1 MKNLKIVYSLIGLF
15 MIFSFVNVSAMEKI
29 PKESTEYDENKYI
42 PKNIE
47 QKEEEN
53 KEENKIECRKN
64 YLNLKYDPFKRYPE
78 EDSDFKPEP
87 NEPLWKKRMRE
98 SAIKIN
104 LNEEIDSNIIFELS
118 EKKDVDQSIYENGDY
133 KEYREEIK
141 EYLEKHREDIIK
153 YLNDKKSTDSAGKVI
168 KIFNLYLQNFLN
180 LVNGNS
186 RVLDKNIYDVERRR
200 IYKLW
205 ECSDPYSP
213 KKISDSAKEIMY
225 KVAVNEKINEINLL
239 ATLLK
244 ESTVNLKFSD
254 WYYFAQTN
262 RKTDDDNKVLLIFE
276 NLTEKGYDA
285 LREYKKITDFK
296 CTADCI
302 SLRFLRAFLQVFVK
316 DHLSIFFGHKNIN
329 SLIDEKYPIFLNPN
343 LRIDDDED
351 FNIKVLEKDF
361 RLKFAAND
369 EEIKNIKLDGTSNDF
384 DKFYRMAYNILAG
397 RKYRDYTFLEELF
410 APENVEYVSIM
421 EGGEGVV
428 FKFKNNEE
436 VKKFYFE
443 LSDFDKFINRKILN
457 EFSITRKDQIGKI
470 LLLYKKLCKAK
481 TSEKFDEINRTLKE
495 EEINRREEKIKK
507 QNEFAQVRARLIE
520 LFKYK
525 EEKEEDKKEEN
536 DELSDEIDTSYF
548 KKTAD
553 AGSGLYGHTSQ
564 IHAAP
569 PVV

>member
-1 MKNLKIVYSLIGLF
+1 MEDEKMKNLKIVYSLIGLF

-29 PKESTEYDENKYI
+29 PKESTEYN
-42 PKNIE
+42 KNIE
-47 QKEEEN
+47 G
-53 KEENKIECRKN
+53 RKN

-118 EKKDVDQSIYENGDY
+118 EKKDIGKDGDADRSIYKGDY

-141 EYLEKHREDIIK
+141 EYLENHREDIIK
-153 YLNDKKSTDSAGKVI
+153 YLNNEKSTDSAGKVI

-262 RKTDDDNKVLLIFE
+262 RKEDDDNKVLLIFE

-285 LREYKKITDFK
+285 LKKYKKITDFK

-316 DHLSIFFGHKNIN
+316 DHLSIFFGHKNID

-369 EEIKNIKLDGTSNDF
+369 EEIKNIKLDGTSEDF
-384 DKFYRMAYNILAG
+384 DKFYRMSYNILTG

-470 LLLYKKLCKAK
+470 LLLYKKLVEEKR
-481 TSEKFDEINRTLKE
+481 SENFDEINRTLRE
-495 EEINRREEKIKK
+495 EEINRQEEKTKK

-548 KKTAD
+548 KKKK
-553 AGSGLYGHTSQ
+553 
-564 IHAAP
+564 
-569 PVV
+569 

>member
-1 MKNLKIVYSLIGLF
+1 MEDEKMKNLKIVYSLIGLF

-29 PKESTEYDENKYI
+29 PKESTEYN
-42 PKNIE
+42 KNIE
-47 QKEEEN
+47 G
-53 KEENKIECRKN
+53 RKN

-141 EYLEKHREDIIK
+141 EYLENHREDIIK
-153 YLNDKKSTDSAGKVI
+153 YLNNEKSTDSAGKVI

-262 RKTDDDNKVLLIFE
+262 RKEDDDNKVLLIFE

-285 LREYKKITDFK
+285 LKKYKKITDFK

-316 DHLSIFFGHKNIN
+316 DHLSIFFGHKNID

-369 EEIKNIKLDGTSNDF
+369 EEIKNIKLDGTSEDF
-384 DKFYRMAYNILAG
+384 DKFYRMSYNILTG

-470 LLLYKKLCKAK
+470 LLLYKKLVEEKR
-481 TSEKFDEINRTLKE
+481 SENFDEINRTLRE
-495 EEINRREEKIKK
+495 EEINRQEEKTKK

-548 KKTAD
+548 KKKK
-553 AGSGLYGHTSQ
+553 
-564 IHAAP
+564 
-569 PVV
+569 